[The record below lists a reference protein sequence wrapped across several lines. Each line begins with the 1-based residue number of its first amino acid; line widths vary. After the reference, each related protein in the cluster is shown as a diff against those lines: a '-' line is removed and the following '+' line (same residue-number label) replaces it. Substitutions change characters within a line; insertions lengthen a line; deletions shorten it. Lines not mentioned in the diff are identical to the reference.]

1 MIEKITSLLKDNIS
15 IPKILLTN
23 YRSLKIEEKE
33 LILLIYLMN
42 NKDSL
47 FNPELIS
54 NDLKLSLPEVLEEI
68 EKLNNADVLSINTN
82 KNNGVIEEV
91 IDLSNL
97 YKKLAYLVI
106 NEEDKI
112 KEEKSNIYDTIEK
125 EFGRQLSPMEYELI
139 SGWLDEYSEEIIIC
153 SLKEAVYNGASNLRY
168 MDKILYEWNKKGIK
182 TKEDVEKDKKNF
194 KKNKKIEMVDYDW
207 LNEEQNN

>member
-1 MIEKITSLLKDNIS
+1 MNLLKDNIF

-23 YRSLKIEEKE
+23 YKTLKIEDKE
-33 LILLIYLMN
+33 LIVLIYLIN
-42 NKDSL
+42 NKDNL

-54 NDLKLSLPEVLEEI
+54 NDLKLTLPEVLEEI
-68 EKLNNADVLSINTN
+68 EKLNNADLLTITTN
-82 KNNGVIEEV
+82 KNNGLLEEV

-106 NEEDKI
+106 NEEEK
-112 KEEKSNIYDTIEK
+112 KEDKSNIYDTIEK

-139 SGWLDEYSEEIIIC
+139 SGWLDDFSEEIIIC
-153 SLKEAVYNGASNLRY
+153 ALKEAVYNGASNLRY

-194 KKNKKIEMVDYDW
+194 KKNKKTEMFDYDW
-207 LNEEQNN
+207 LNEEDN